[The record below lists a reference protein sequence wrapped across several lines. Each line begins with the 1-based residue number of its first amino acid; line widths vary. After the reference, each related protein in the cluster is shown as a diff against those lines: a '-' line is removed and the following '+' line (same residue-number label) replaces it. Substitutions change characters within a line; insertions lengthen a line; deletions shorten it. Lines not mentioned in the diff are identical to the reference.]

1 MTSIPPSSSGGRSAA
16 ARRQLAAVY
25 DLMYIEGKPG
35 YEQVSFDERMFSA
48 LSDLLEL
55 LPAEGVTELLF
66 RLSEG
71 VPAQKVAELY
81 NVLIWSADSRGAI
94 DAEEIQEWFYGRQ
107 RRRIEI
113 ACQVDLFPSNSMDE
127 SQRVIKLLMER
138 FPDLQHLLRPLAKEV
153 KSQIKE
159 EKAWSDYR
167 RETFEMPKEMTP
179 DIMKI
184 IKNIKLR

>member
-1 MTSIPPSSSGGRSAA
+1 MPTLASYSGGRSDA
-16 ARRQLAAVY
+16 ARRQLATVY
-25 DLMYIEGKPG
+25 ALMYIEGKPG
-35 YEQVSFDERMFSA
+35 YEQVSFDERMFSE

-55 LPAEGVTELLF
+55 LPATGTTEVIF

-71 VPAQKVAELY
+71 VPAMKVAELY
-81 NVLIWSADSRGAI
+81 NVLIWSADSRGTI
-94 DAEEIQEWFYGRQ
+94 DAEEIQAWFYTKQ

-113 ACQVDLFPSNSMDE
+113 AAQVDLFPSNSMDE
-127 SQRVIKLLMER
+127 SERVIKMLMAS
-138 FPDLQHLLRPLAKEV
+138 FPDLDYLLYPLHKEI
-153 KSQIKE
+153 KAQIKE

-184 IKNIKLR
+184 IKNIKTR

>member
-1 MTSIPPSSSGGRSAA
+1 MSKNLPA
-16 ARRQLAAVY
+16 ARQQLALVY
-25 DLMYIEGKPG
+25 ELMTISGQPG
-35 YEQVSFDERMFSA
+35 YQEVTLAESIFTA

-55 LPAEGVTELLF
+55 LPDEGVTELLY

-71 VPAQKVAELY
+71 VPAIKVAELY
-81 NVLIWSADSRGAI
+81 NVLIWSADARGTI
-94 DAEEIQEWFYGRQ
+94 DAEEIQQWFYGKQ

-113 ACQVDLFPSNSMDE
+113 AAQVDLFPSNSMDE
-127 SQRVIKLLMER
+127 CERVVGELMKR
-138 FPDLQHLLRPLAKEV
+138 FPDLDYLLYPLWKEI
-153 KSQIKE
+153 KAQIKE

-184 IKNIKLR
+184 IRGIKSR